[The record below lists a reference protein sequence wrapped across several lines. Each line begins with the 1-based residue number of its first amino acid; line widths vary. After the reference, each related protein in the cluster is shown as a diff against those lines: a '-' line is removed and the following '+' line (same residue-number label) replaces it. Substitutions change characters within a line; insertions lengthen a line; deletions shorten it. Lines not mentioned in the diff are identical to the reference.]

1 MICELP
7 VLYFAFHFHTFP
19 HYIYVLQYPGW
30 LLSFPIHSYVSQLKV
45 TSEKTVSW
53 PKSSI
58 RWQNVSF
65 NGKPHLCYY
74 CALQNAE
81 GKHKV
86 SEESVCIMYFPVF
99 RRHVRLVGKSYWL
112 QQIESQEY
120 QLGLPTPRGMDT
132 VYPGTEI
139 WHNFN
144 ASCLMAR

>member
-7 VLYFAFHFHTFP
+7 ELYFFSLPHFA

-30 LLSFPIHSYVSQLKV
+30 LLSFPIHSYMSQMKV

-86 SEESVCIMYFPVF
+86 SEESVCIMYFLVF
-99 RRHVRLVGKSYWL
+99 RRHVRLVAKSYWL

-120 QLGLPTPRGMDT
+120 QLCLPTPGGMDT
-132 VYPGTEI
+132 VDPRTGI
-139 WHNFN
+139 WHNFFT
-144 ASCLMAR
+144 SCLMAC